1 MTEESAEYCRD
12 SEAESSPSVFAAI
25 SRRNF
30 LRQTAI
36 TGAGMAGGL
45 VTASCSSSPSS
56 GSTILNFWVI
66 SPFTTIKQPPLL
78 KAINQYQQ
86 KNRHL
91 KIVLNWVSADTCW
104 TRSSLRC

>member
-1 MTEESAEYCRD
+1 RSSECLKEGEMTEESAEECPD
-12 SEAESSPSVFAAI
+12 SEAESSPSVFASI

-36 TGAGMAGGL
+36 TGAGMVGGL

-56 GSTILNFWVI
+56 GSTTLNFWVI
-66 SPFTTIKQPPLL
+66 SPFTTISRAPLL

-86 KNRHL
+86 ENRHM
-91 KIVLNWVSADTCW
+91 KIILN
-104 TRSSLRC
+104 